1 MGDQQ
6 LPTWNGSPL
15 ARGPFWLMVKEQ
27 LPQEDKKLKFF
38 LRHRAL
44 INSKSQIVVMSQEHY
59 VIINSALD
67 PTEYGWD
74 DPAPADPV
82 SRLTALAA
90 GGNATAAANLARL
103 TTIVAALDKDD
114 EQKKNFVIGT
124 ITINEYD
131 RELSDTIC
139 SLIKSKTDKEDW
151 EKTKMGL
158 ELIRKQNVD
167 SLRAAGNTANAITI
181 QMQNMFD
188 DGLPEEDIASLN
200 EYIDAYEKLNDS
212 KEIPYPEAV
221 LATHYGQLMINVGG
235 ATEIDF
241 KMKMMALSAE
251 GDRNLTLS
259 AAKYALGEAEAR
271 QAKNRKKDGRSR
283 KAKEDPDKD
292 KKRGVR
298 RSEARGNKPVVEYD
312 AEGNKKWTPSL
323 GPCRHCGKLGHLNKD
338 CKEKGT
344 VSNSTNST
352 ATDGRSRHVRG
363 IDPDVDAEQLA
374 EQVFNMSATY
384 SIDQFNSPE
393 ELLCALVSPDEDGGA
408 KALMGRVQEDS
419 DGESSYNPTSE
430 DDDDHEHPAKALK
443 SVEEGDGS
451 LEQGEPRVREPR
463 SPRRRF
469 YVLPSGEN
477 KGIYYGSWN
486 LPENI
491 RSLAEGVSADPGK
504 PMSRAVDAFLGSIK
518 VCESLGIPATFRGPS
533 LELVQSALTDG
544 DPPITAIGEIFHS
557 SPFQDM

>member
-103 TTIVAALDKDD
+103 TTIVAALDD

-188 DGLPEEDIASLN
+188 DGLGTSRASRW
-200 EYIDAYEKLNDS
+200 ATV
-212 KEIPYPEAV
+212 PAMAV
-221 LATHYGQLMINVGG
+221 L
-235 ATEIDF
+235 
-241 KMKMMALSAE
+241 
-251 GDRNLTLS
+251 
-259 AAKYALGEAEAR
+259 
-271 QAKNRKKDGRSR
+271 SR
-283 KAKEDPDKD
+283 
-292 KKRGVR
+292 
-298 RSEARGNKPVVEYD
+298 
-312 AEGNKKWTPSL
+312 
-323 GPCRHCGKLGHLNKD
+323 
-338 CKEKGT
+338 
-344 VSNSTNST
+344 
-352 ATDGRSRHVRG
+352 
-363 IDPDVDAEQLA
+363 
-374 EQVFNMSATY
+374 
-384 SIDQFNSPE
+384 
-393 ELLCALVSPDEDGGA
+393 
-408 KALMGRVQEDS
+408 
-419 DGESSYNPTSE
+419 
-430 DDDDHEHPAKALK
+430 
-443 SVEEGDGS
+443 
-451 LEQGEPRVREPR
+451 
-463 SPRRRF
+463 
-469 YVLPSGEN
+469 
-477 KGIYYGSWN
+477 
-486 LPENI
+486 
-491 RSLAEGVSADPGK
+491 
-504 PMSRAVDAFLGSIK
+504 
-518 VCESLGIPATFRGPS
+518 
-533 LELVQSALTDG
+533 
-544 DPPITAIGEIFHS
+544 S
-557 SPFQDM
+557 SPCTFFLVTTYACTCGTSCSRLLGLLMKPTRFPHCETSSQCGN